1 MSTTS
6 ISPNIFGD
14 HIPPVDNR
22 ALAQRIKSLNGIF
35 ADVLKDQASLSGY
48 FEIMLREMSSETK
61 TVLFL
66 KLARWLRNQPE
77 EVLGELD
84 ALYADGTLLEVFET
98 VLSGWAQEMMTYT
111 DKGTVT
117 NLFGDTLS
125 STDKAA
131 LSTRVQSLGKIFAQV
146 LKDQAN
152 VSGYFETMLGEMS
165 SEAKT
170 VLFLKLGRWLKNQA
184 DVFLDELEAL
194 HADDKLLNV
203 FETAL
208 ADWAQEMTLT
218 NVARKSRIQEVY
230 ATQLFPAL
238 RSISVPV
245 GVIHEE
251 SHHAN
256 HTDMVYVC
264 GMASA
269 VNARRIFEFG
279 TYRGQTTCGMA
290 SVCKDAQVFTLNLP
304 PEADPR
310 YAPYIG
316 MYIARSPDR
325 ERITQLFCD
334 ARTFDT
340 TPYRESM
347 DYIFIDGDH
356 SYQGVRNDTEKALQ
370 LLKPGGVIVW
380 HDYAAKSPGV
390 LEYLAEFS
398 RERPLFRLRK
408 TCLAVYV
415 DGVNPETAELAA
427 MDASLE
433 EEEYGDGP
441 AR

>member
-1 MSTTS
+1 MTT
-6 ISPNIFGD
+6 IDRNIFGD
-14 HIPPVDNR
+14 YLSPSDS
-22 ALAQRIKSLNGIF
+22 KSLAERVQVLNSIF
-35 ADVLKDQASLSGY
+35 GDVLKDQAALSSY
-48 FEIMLREMSSETK
+48 FEVMLREMT
-61 TVLFL
+61 
-66 KLARWLRNQPE
+66 
-77 EVLGELD
+77 
-84 ALYADGTLLEVFET
+84 
-98 VLSGWAQEMMTYT
+98 
-111 DKGTVT
+111 
-117 NLFGDTLS
+117 
-125 STDKAA
+125 
-131 LSTRVQSLGKIFAQV
+131 
-146 LKDQAN
+146 
-152 VSGYFETMLGEMS
+152 

-170 VLFLKLGRWLKNQA
+170 VLFLKLGRWLKNQTEE
-184 DVFLDELEAL
+184 FLSELEAL
-194 HADDKLLNV
+194 HTDDNLLNV

-208 ADWAQEMTLT
+208 ASWAQEMMLT
-218 NVARKSRIQEVY
+218 RFARKSRIREVY
-230 ATQLFPAL
+230 ATQLFPTL
-238 RSISVPV
+238 RSIFVPV

-256 HTDMVYVC
+256 HSDMVYVC

-269 VNARRIFEFG
+269 VNARKIFELG
-279 TYRGQTTCGMA
+279 TYRGQTTCGLA
-290 SVCKDAQVFTLNLP
+290 SVCKEAQVFTLNLP
-304 PEADPR
+304 PEDDPR

-334 ARTFDT
+334 SRTFDP

-356 SYQGVRNDTEKALQ
+356 SYQGVKNDTEKALQ

-398 RERPLFRLRK
+398 QERPLFRLRK

-415 DGVNPETAELAA
+415 DGLNPETAQLAP

-433 EEEYGDGP
+433 AQEYGDGP
-441 AR
+441 VR